1 MTQKGE
7 RLTRDERG
15 YPTYEEYLMELLGLN
30 NKKELDDFLGRP
42 SWGCL
47 DMQVPEVPPI
57 EIDPEEE
64 MLNQLTSQ
72 T

>member
-1 MTQKGE
+1 MCSSD
-7 RLTRDERG
+7 L
-15 YPTYEEYLMELLGLN
+15 LMDLLGFQT
-30 NKKELDDFLGRP
+30 KAELDDFLGRP

-57 EIDPEEE
+57 ELDPEEE

>member
-1 MTQKGE
+1 MAQQTE
-7 RLTRDERG
+7 RLDREERG
-15 YPTYEEYLMELLGLN
+15 YPTYEEYLMELLGME
-30 NKKELDDFLGRP
+30 KKELDDFLGRP

-57 EIDPEEE
+57 ELDPEEE

-72 T
+72 A

>member
-1 MTQKGE
+1 MPKE
-7 RLTRDERG
+7 RLSRDDRG
-15 YPTYEEYLMELLGLN
+15 YPTYEEYLMDLLGFET
-30 NKKELDDFLGRP
+30 KAELDDFLGRP

-57 EIDPEEE
+57 ELDPEEE